1 MPWDGW
7 VGWGGWERKRLW
19 GDPKSRPAWACLAQG
34 ALKNSRTDV
43 EPVRLCFAEHF
54 VAFSIGADRR
64 GSFGNAGSALRA
76 AKGAPEGEI
85 FGHRARVGAGEAP
98 GAELSRSRT
107 VVSFLDKTLSKTPYA
122 GRKNKM
128 LIVILQA

>member
-1 MPWDGW
+1 MGRLGEKKA
-7 VGWGGWERKRLW
+7 VGGSEVSSGLGMLGPRRAKKQPNR
-19 GDPKSRPAWACLAQG
+19 RRA
-34 ALKNSRTDV
+34 
-43 EPVRLCFAEHF
+43 VRLFF
-54 VAFSIGADRR
+54 SKLFLAFSTGSDRR
-64 GSFGNAGSALRA
+64 GSFENAGSALRA

-85 FGHRARVGAGEAP
+85 FDHRARVGAGEAP
-98 GAELSRSRT
+98 GAGLSRSRT

>member
-1 MPWDGW
+1 MGRLGEKKA
-7 VGWGGWERKRLW
+7 VGGSEVSSGL
-19 GDPKSRPAWACLAQG
+19 GMLGPSRAKKQP
-34 ALKNSRTDV
+34 NRH
-43 EPVRLCFAEHF
+43 R
-54 VAFSIGADRR
+54 
-64 GSFGNAGSALRA
+64 AGSAVFFQALPCVFNRLRSA
-76 AKGAPEGEI
+76 RIVRERRVSFARREGRAQGEI

-98 GAELSRSRT
+98 AAGLSRSRT